1 MNQIH
6 RFVGK
11 GYDVYCFSGMRL
23 GFIRPN
29 QGNEGGISMNR
40 KILAASLAVL
50 SLSGGAF
57 CVEAADMPVYTLDGI
72 VVTASRVPEK
82 KIDSNADVSVVTAK
96 EIEEKHYDDVSEAV
110 RHVPGVNI
118 SNYGGSSQ
126 NYSTNGIY
134 INGSPNVVVMVDGVR
149 KNINGITGN
158 VANLGDLV
166 NMDSIDHIEVL
177 KGSASTLYGS
187 DAQGGVINIIT
198 RQPKD
203 NEVKTAVRM
212 SFGNEDKE
220 KYTLYNEGR
229 EGNLFWT
236 VEAGKE
242 LMGDFKDGWGR
253 RVINHL
259 NANHYNA
266 KIGYDLGN
274 DSSIVFN
281 YSKYKS
287 DYTRPDSGSNDKA
300 ADKGKKDNDSISLQY
315 KAKINDRLSSQF
327 SVYRNRTTFKDNYN
341 NLAGPWHTLWDM
353 GMKTTGISDQ
363 LTYKL
368 ENQTIIGGFDWYKDE
383 ITHYHNIR
391 LDGSTERAVPDGT
404 HVSNTAFYLQDKI
417 DITKQWNVT
426 PGIRVDHHSQFGNR
440 TSPSLSIGY
449 MPSDKTNYYFNYKT
463 FFVAPNLY
471 QMYVW
476 NSDAHGNRDLK
487 PETGYTLE
495 FGVNHKFDDTLSG
508 TLNIFHT
515 YAHNMIKYYNLYP
528 DPGIYKNADRANING
543 FNLNLNKEF
552 SRHWSTYVG
561 YTYMHMNAQKGEN
574 INNDGAIPEST
585 LNVGVNYK
593 ADKFNASLDGRGVM
607 NRYGKKAHPEMRD
620 YANYW
625 VWDVAANYQFAKG
638 ANLFARVNNI
648 FDQFYTDVG
657 SSYDPYGTW
666 YSAPGRNFEIGMQ
679 FTF

>member
-96 EIEEKHYDDVSEAV
+96 EIEEKHYDDVSEAI
-110 RHVPGVNI
+110 RHVPGVMI
-118 SNYGGSSQ
+118 ASHGISSQ
-126 NYSTNGIY
+126 TTNSDQVY
-134 INGSPNVVVMVDGVR
+134 INGSPNVVVLVDGMR
-149 KNINGITGN
+149 RNTNGN
-158 VANLGDLV
+158 DLMNASIGELT
-166 NMDSIDHIEVL
+166 NMASVDHIEVL
-177 KGSASTLYGS
+177 KGAASTLYGS

-198 RQPKD
+198 KAPKE
-203 NEVKTAVRM
+203 NGVHTTLRASVGN
-212 SFGNEDKE
+212 FGKE
-220 KYTLYNEGR
+220 NYNFYNEGR

-242 LMGDFKDGWGR
+242 LLHQYKDGWGR
-253 RVINHL
+253 KIVNHL
-259 NANHYNA
+259 NADHYNV
-266 KIGYDLGN
+266 KLGYDLGN
-274 DSSIVFN
+274 DSDLVFH
-281 YSKYKS
+281 YEKYTS
-287 DYTRPDSGSNDKA
+287 DYTMPNRGTNDPTPSA
-300 ADKGKKDNDSISLQY
+300 GTKDNDSTSLQY
-315 KAKINDRLSSQF
+315 KAKINDRLTNLF
-327 SVYRNRTTFKDNYN
+327 SIYRNNTSFNVPMQFWKMDMRTS
-341 NLAGPWHTLWDM
+341 
-353 GMKTTGISDQ
+353 GISDQ
-363 LTYKL
+363 LIYDL
-368 ENQTIIGGFDWYKDE
+368 DNQTITGGFDWYEDE
-383 ITHYHNIR
+383 IRKYPQEQELAGKKVHT
-391 LDGSTERAVPDGT
+391 A
-404 HVSNTAFYLQDKI
+404 AFYLQDKI
-417 DITKQWNVT
+417 NITKQWNVT

-449 MPSDKTNYYFNYKT
+449 MPNDKTNYYFNYKT

-471 QMYVW
+471 RMYVW
-476 NSDAHGNRDLK
+476 NSYTHGNRDLK

-495 FGVNHKFDDTLSG
+495 FGINHKFDDTLSG

-515 YAHNMIKYYNLYP
+515 YAHNMIKY
-528 DPGIYKNADRANING
+528 DSTVFPGTYENMKRANING

-561 YTYMHMNAQKGEN
+561 YTYMHMNAQKDEN
-574 INNDGAIPEST
+574 INNDGSIPEST
-585 LNVGVNYK
+585 LNVGVTYK
-593 ADKFNASLDGRGVM
+593 ADKFNASLDGRGIM
-607 NRYGKKAHPEMRD
+607 NRYGNKQHPEMRD

-638 ANLFARVNNI
+638 ATLFARVNNI

-657 SSYDPYGTW
+657 SSYGPDTQHW

>member
-96 EIEEKHYDDVSEAV
+96 EIEEKHYDDVSEAI
-110 RHVPGVNI
+110 RHVPGVMI
-118 SNYGGSSQ
+118 ASHGISSQ
-126 NYSTNGIY
+126 TTNSDQVY
-134 INGSPNVVVMVDGVR
+134 INGSPNVVVLVDGMR
-149 KNINGITGN
+149 RNTNGN
-158 VANLGDLV
+158 DLMNASIGELT
-166 NMDSIDHIEVL
+166 NMASVDHIEVL
-177 KGSASTLYGS
+177 KGAASTLYGS

-198 RQPKD
+198 KAPKE
-203 NEVKTAVRM
+203 NGVHTTLRASVGN
-212 SFGNEDKE
+212 FGKE
-220 KYTLYNEGR
+220 NYNFYNEGR

-242 LMGDFKDGWGR
+242 LLHRYKDGWGR
-253 RVINHL
+253 RAVNHL
-259 NANHYNA
+259 NADHYNV
-266 KIGYDLGN
+266 KLGYDLGN
-274 DSSIVFN
+274 DSDLVFH
-281 YSKYKS
+281 YEKYTS
-287 DYTRPDSGSNDKA
+287 DYTMPNRGTNDPTPSA
-300 ADKGKKDNDSISLQY
+300 GTKDNDSTSLQY
-315 KAKINDRLSSQF
+315 KAKINDRLTNLF
-327 SVYRNRTTFKDNYN
+327 SIYRNNTSFNVPMQFWKMDMRTS
-341 NLAGPWHTLWDM
+341 
-353 GMKTTGISDQ
+353 GISDQ
-363 LTYKL
+363 LIYDL
-368 ENQTIIGGFDWYKDE
+368 DNQTITGGFDWYEDE
-383 ITHYHNIR
+383 IRKYPQEQELAGKKVHT
-391 LDGSTERAVPDGT
+391 A
-404 HVSNTAFYLQDKI
+404 AFYLQDKI
-417 DITKQWNVT
+417 NITKQWNVT

-449 MPSDKTNYYFNYKT
+449 MPNDKTNYYFNYKT

-471 QMYVW
+471 RMYVW
-476 NSDAHGNRDLK
+476 NSYTHGNRDLK

-495 FGVNHKFDDTLSG
+495 FGINHKFDDTLSG

-515 YAHNMIKYYNLYP
+515 YAHNMIKY
-528 DPGIYKNADRANING
+528 DSTVFPGTYENMKRANING

-561 YTYMHMNAQKGEN
+561 YTYMHMNAQKDEN
-574 INNDGAIPEST
+574 INNDGSIPEST
-585 LNVGVNYK
+585 LNVGVTYK
-593 ADKFNASLDGRGVM
+593 ADKFNASLDGRGIM
-607 NRYGKKAHPEMRD
+607 NRYGNKQHPEMRD

-625 VWDVAANYQFAKG
+625 VWDVAANYQFTKG
-638 ANLFARVNNI
+638 ATLFARVNNI

-657 SSYDPYGTW
+657 SSYGPDTQHW

>member
-1 MNQIH
+1 MNQVH

-96 EIEEKHYDDVSEAV
+96 EIEEKHYDDVSEAI
-110 RHVPGVNI
+110 RHVPGVMI
-118 SNYGGSSQ
+118 ASRGISSQ
-126 NYSTNGIY
+126 TTNSDQVY
-134 INGSPNVVVMVDGVR
+134 INGSPNVVVLVDGMR
-149 KNINGITGN
+149 RNTNGN
-158 VANLGDLV
+158 VLMNASIGELT
-166 NMDSIDHIEVL
+166 NMASVDHIEVL
-177 KGSASTLYGS
+177 KGAASTLYGS

-198 RQPKD
+198 KAPKE
-203 NEVKTAVRM
+203 NGVHTTLRASVGN
-212 SFGNEDKE
+212 FGREN
-220 KYTLYNEGR
+220 YNFYNEGR

-242 LMGDFKDGWGR
+242 LLHQYKDGWGR
-253 RVINHL
+253 RVVNHL
-259 NANHYNA
+259 NADHYNV
-266 KIGYDLGN
+266 KMGYDLGN
-274 DSSIVFN
+274 DSDLVLHYEK
-281 YSKYKS
+281 YSS
-287 DYTRPDSGSNDKA
+287 DYTMPKSGTNDRIPSA
-300 ADKGKKDNDSISLQY
+300 GTKDNDSTSLQY
-315 KAKINDRLSSQF
+315 KAKINDRLTNLF
-327 SVYRNRTTFKDNYN
+327 SIYRNNTSFNVPMQSWKMDMRTS
-341 NLAGPWHTLWDM
+341 
-353 GMKTTGISDQ
+353 GISDQ
-363 LTYKL
+363 LVY
-368 ENQTIIGGFDWYKDE
+368 EMDNQTITGGFDWYEDE
-383 ITHYHNIR
+383 IRKYPQEQELAGKKVHT
-391 LDGSTERAVPDGT
+391 A
-404 HVSNTAFYLQDKI
+404 AFYLQDKI

-449 MPSDKTNYYFNYKT
+449 MPNDKTNYYFNYKT

-476 NSDAHGNRDLK
+476 NPAWGTYGNRNLK

-495 FGVNHKFDDTLSG
+495 FGVNHKFNDTLSG
-508 TLNIFHT
+508 TFNVFHT
-515 YAHNMIKYYNLYP
+515 YAHNMINYDY
-528 DPGIYKNADRANING
+528 DMETSVGTYKNMDRANING

-561 YTYMHMNAQKGEN
+561 YTYMHMNAQKDEN
-574 INNDGAIPEST
+574 INNDGSIPEST
-585 LNVGVNYK
+585 LNVGVTYK

-638 ANLFARVNNI
+638 ATLFARVNNI

-657 SSYDPYGTW
+657 SSYGPDTQHW

>member
-96 EIEEKHYDDVSEAV
+96 EIEEKHYDDVSEAI
-110 RHVPGVNI
+110 RHVPGVMI
-118 SNYGGSSQ
+118 ASHGISSQ
-126 NYSTNGIY
+126 TTNSDQVY
-134 INGSPNVVVMVDGVR
+134 INGSPNVVVLVDGMR
-149 KNINGITGN
+149 RNTNGNSLMNASIGELT
-158 VANLGDLV
+158 
-166 NMDSIDHIEVL
+166 NMVSVDHIEVL
-177 KGSASTLYGS
+177 KGAASTLYGS

-198 RQPKD
+198 KAPKE
-203 NEVKTAVRM
+203 NGVHTTLRASVGN
-212 SFGNEDKE
+212 FGREN
-220 KYTLYNEGR
+220 YNFYNEGR

-242 LMGDFKDGWGR
+242 LLHQYKDGWGR
-253 RVINHL
+253 RVVNHL
-259 NANHYNA
+259 NADHYNL
-266 KIGYDLGN
+266 KLGYDLGN
-274 DSSIVFN
+274 DSDLVFHYEK
-281 YSKYKS
+281 YSS
-287 DYTRPDSGSNDKA
+287 DYTMPYSGTNDRTPSA
-300 ADKGKKDNDSISLQY
+300 GTKDNDSTSLQY
-315 KAKINDRLSSQF
+315 KAKINDRLTNQLY
-327 SVYRNRTTFKDNYN
+327 VYRNNTSFDIPKSDWEMNMRTS
-341 NLAGPWHTLWDM
+341 
-353 GMKTTGISDQ
+353 GISDQ
-363 LTYKL
+363 LVY
-368 ENQTIIGGFDWYKDE
+368 EMDNQTITGGFDWYEDE
-383 ITHYHNIR
+383 IRKYPQEQELAGKKVHT
-391 LDGSTERAVPDGT
+391 A
-404 HVSNTAFYLQDKI
+404 AFYLQDKI
-417 DITKQWNVT
+417 NITKQWNVT

-449 MPSDKTNYYFNYKT
+449 MPNDKTNYYFNYKT

-476 NSDAHGNRDLK
+476 NPNPIWGTYGNKNLK

-495 FGVNHKFDDTLSG
+495 FGVNHQFDDTLSG

-515 YAHNMIKYYNLYP
+515 YAHNIIQPERIGNTYNYT
-528 DPGIYKNADRANING
+528 YENMDRANING

-552 SRHWSTYVG
+552 SSHWSTYVG
-561 YTYMHMNAQKGEN
+561 YTYMHINAQKGKN
-574 INNDGAIPEST
+574 INNDGFIPEST
-585 LNVGVNYK
+585 LNVGINYK

-607 NRYGKKAHPEMRD
+607 NRYGNKACPEMRN

-638 ANLFARVNNI
+638 ATLFARVNNI

-657 SSYDPYGTW
+657 SSNGPDDMYW

>member
-1 MNQIH
+1 
-6 RFVGK
+6 
-11 GYDVYCFSGMRL
+11 
-23 GFIRPN
+23 
-29 QGNEGGISMNR
+29 MNR

-72 VVTASRVPEK
+72 VVTASRVQEK

-96 EIEEKHYDDVSEAV
+96 EIEEKHYDDVSEAI
-110 RHVPGVNI
+110 RHVPGVMI
-118 SNYGGSSQ
+118 ASHGISSQ
-126 NYSTNGIY
+126 TTNSDQVY
-134 INGSPNVVVMVDGVR
+134 INGSPNVVVLVDGMR
-149 KNINGITGN
+149 RNTNGN
-158 VANLGDLV
+158 VLMNASIGELT
-166 NMDSIDHIEVL
+166 NMASVDHIEVL
-177 KGSASTLYGS
+177 KGAASTLYGS

-198 RQPKD
+198 KAPKE
-203 NEVKTAVRM
+203 NGVHTTLRASVGN
-212 SFGNEDKE
+212 FGREN
-220 KYTLYNEGR
+220 YNFYNEGR

-242 LMGDFKDGWGR
+242 LLHQYKDGWGR
-253 RVINHL
+253 RVVNHL
-259 NANHYNA
+259 NADHYNV
-266 KIGYDLGN
+266 KMGYDLGN
-274 DSSIVFN
+274 DSDLVFHYEK
-281 YSKYKS
+281 YSS
-287 DYTRPDSGSNDKA
+287 DYTMPKSGTNDRIPSA
-300 ADKGKKDNDSISLQY
+300 GTKDNDSTSLQY
-315 KAKINDRLSSQF
+315 KAKINDRLTNLF
-327 SVYRNRTTFKDNYN
+327 SIYRNNTSFNVPMQSWKMDMRTS
-341 NLAGPWHTLWDM
+341 
-353 GMKTTGISDQ
+353 GISDQ
-363 LTYKL
+363 LVY
-368 ENQTIIGGFDWYKDE
+368 EMDNQTITGGFDWYEDE
-383 ITHYHNIR
+383 IRKYPQEQELAGKKVHT
-391 LDGSTERAVPDGT
+391 A
-404 HVSNTAFYLQDKI
+404 AFYLQDKI
-417 DITKQWNVT
+417 NITKQWNVT

-449 MPSDKTNYYFNYKT
+449 MPNDKTNYYFNYKT

-476 NSDAHGNRDLK
+476 NPAWGTYGNRNLK

-495 FGVNHKFDDTLSG
+495 FGVNHKFNDTLSG
-508 TLNIFHT
+508 TFNVFHT
-515 YAHNMIKYYNLYP
+515 YAHNMINYDY
-528 DPGIYKNADRANING
+528 DMETSVGAYKNMDRANING

-561 YTYMHMNAQKGEN
+561 YTYMHMNAQKDEN
-574 INNDGAIPEST
+574 INNDGSIPEST
-585 LNVGVNYK
+585 LNVGVTYK

-638 ANLFARVNNI
+638 ATLFARVNNI

-657 SSYDPYGTW
+657 SSYGPDTQHW

>member
-96 EIEEKHYDDVSEAV
+96 EIEEKHYDDVSEAI
-110 RHVPGVNI
+110 RHVPGVMI
-118 SNYGGSSQ
+118 ASRGISSQ
-126 NYSTNGIY
+126 TTNSDQVY
-134 INGSPNVVVMVDGVR
+134 INGSPNVVVLVDGMR
-149 KNINGITGN
+149 RNTNGN
-158 VANLGDLV
+158 VLMNASIGELT
-166 NMDSIDHIEVL
+166 NMASVDHIEVL
-177 KGSASTLYGS
+177 KGAASTLYGS

-198 RQPKD
+198 KAPKE
-203 NEVKTAVRM
+203 NGVHTTLRASVGN
-212 SFGNEDKE
+212 FGREN
-220 KYTLYNEGR
+220 YNFYNEGR

-242 LMGDFKDGWGR
+242 LLHQYKDGWGR
-253 RVINHL
+253 RVVNHL
-259 NANHYNA
+259 NADHYNV
-266 KIGYDLGN
+266 KMGYDLGN
-274 DSSIVFN
+274 DSDLVLHYEK
-281 YSKYKS
+281 YSS
-287 DYTRPDSGSNDKA
+287 DYTMPKSGTNDRIPSA
-300 ADKGKKDNDSISLQY
+300 GTKDNDSTSLQY
-315 KAKINDRLSSQF
+315 KAKINDRLTNLF
-327 SVYRNRTTFKDNYN
+327 SIYRNNTSFNVPMQSWKMDMRTS
-341 NLAGPWHTLWDM
+341 
-353 GMKTTGISDQ
+353 GISDQ
-363 LTYKL
+363 LVY
-368 ENQTIIGGFDWYKDE
+368 EMDNQTITGGFDWYEDE
-383 ITHYHNIR
+383 IRKYPQEQELAGKKVHT
-391 LDGSTERAVPDGT
+391 A
-404 HVSNTAFYLQDKI
+404 AFYLQDKI

-449 MPSDKTNYYFNYKT
+449 MPNDKTNYYFNYKT

-476 NSDAHGNRDLK
+476 NPAWGTYGNRNLK

-495 FGVNHKFDDTLSG
+495 FGVNHKFNDTLSG
-508 TLNIFHT
+508 TFNVFHT
-515 YAHNMIKYYNLYP
+515 YAHNMINYDY
-528 DPGIYKNADRANING
+528 DMETSVGTYKNMDRANING

-561 YTYMHMNAQKGEN
+561 YTYMHMNAQKDEN
-574 INNDGAIPEST
+574 INNDGSIPEST
-585 LNVGVNYK
+585 LNVGVTYK

-638 ANLFARVNNI
+638 ATLFARVNNI

-657 SSYDPYGTW
+657 SSYGPDTQHW

>member
-96 EIEEKHYDDVSEAV
+96 EIEEKHYDDVSEAI
-110 RHVPGVNI
+110 RHVPGVMI
-118 SNYGGSSQ
+118 ASHGISSQ
-126 NYSTNGIY
+126 TTNSDQVY
-134 INGSPNVVVMVDGVR
+134 INGSPNVVVLVDGMR
-149 KNINGITGN
+149 RNTNGNSLMNASIGELT
-158 VANLGDLV
+158 
-166 NMDSIDHIEVL
+166 NMASVDHIEVL
-177 KGSASTLYGS
+177 KGAASTLYGS

-198 RQPKD
+198 KASKENGVHTTLRASVG
-203 NEVKTAVRM
+203 N
-212 SFGNEDKE
+212 FGREN
-220 KYTLYNEGR
+220 YNFYNEGR

-242 LMGDFKDGWGR
+242 LLHQYKDGWGR
-253 RVINHL
+253 RVVNHL
-259 NANHYNA
+259 NADHYNV
-266 KIGYDLGN
+266 KMGYDLGN
-274 DSSIVFN
+274 DSDLVFHYEK
-281 YSKYKS
+281 YSS
-287 DYTRPDSGSNDKA
+287 DYTMPKSGTNDRIPSA
-300 ADKGKKDNDSISLQY
+300 GTKDNDSTSLQY
-315 KAKINDRLSSQF
+315 KAKINDRLTNLF
-327 SVYRNRTTFKDNYN
+327 SIYRNNTSFNVPMQSWKMDMRTS
-341 NLAGPWHTLWDM
+341 
-353 GMKTTGISDQ
+353 GISDQ
-363 LTYKL
+363 LVY
-368 ENQTIIGGFDWYKDE
+368 EMDNQTITGGFDWYEDE
-383 ITHYHNIR
+383 IRKYPQEQELAGKKVHT
-391 LDGSTERAVPDGT
+391 A
-404 HVSNTAFYLQDKI
+404 AFYLQDKI
-417 DITKQWNVT
+417 NITKQWNVT

-449 MPSDKTNYYFNYKT
+449 MPNDKTNYYFNYKT

-476 NSDAHGNRDLK
+476 NPAWGTYGNRNLK
-487 PETGYTLE
+487 PETGYTFE
-495 FGVNHKFDDTLSG
+495 FGVNHQFNDTLSG
-508 TLNIFHT
+508 TFNVFHT
-515 YAHNMIKYYNLYP
+515 YAHNIIQSERIGKTDNYNY
-528 DPGIYKNADRANING
+528 IFENMDRANING

-561 YTYMHMNAQKGEN
+561 YTYMHMNAQKDEN
-574 INNDGAIPEST
+574 INNDGSIPEST
-585 LNVGVNYK
+585 LNVGVTYK
-593 ADKFNASLDGRGVM
+593 ADKFNASLDGRGIM
-607 NRYGKKAHPEMRD
+607 NRYGNKQHPEMRD

-638 ANLFARVNNI
+638 ATLFARVNNI

-657 SSYDPYGTW
+657 SSYGPDTQHW

>member
-1 MNQIH
+1 
-6 RFVGK
+6 
-11 GYDVYCFSGMRL
+11 
-23 GFIRPN
+23 
-29 QGNEGGISMNR
+29 MNR
-40 KILAASLAVL
+40 KIMAASLAVL

-57 CVEAADMPVYTLDGI
+57 CVEAADMPVYTLEGV

-96 EIEEKHYDDVSEAV
+96 EIEEKHYDDVSEAI

-118 SNYGGSSQ
+118 ANYSGSGQ
-126 NYSTNGIY
+126 NYSTNQIY
-134 INGSPNVVVMVDGVR
+134 INGSSNVVVLVDGIR
-149 KNINGITGN
+149 RNINGIVGN
-158 VANLGDLV
+158 TANLGSLV
-166 NMDSIDHIEVL
+166 NMDTIDRIEVL

-198 RQPKD
+198 HRPGE
-203 NEVKTAVRM
+203 NGVKTTLRT

-236 VEAGKE
+236 LEAGKE

-259 NANHYNA
+259 NAEHYDT

-274 DSSIVFN
+274 DSSVIFN
-281 YSKYKS
+281 YQKYKS
-287 DYTRPDSGSNDKA
+287 DYTRPDTGSNDKA
-300 ADKGKKDNDSISLQY
+300 ADKGKKNDDSLSIQY
-315 KAKINDRLSSQF
+315 KAQINERLSNQF
-327 SVYRNRTTFKDNYN
+327 SLYRNRTTFKDNYTFS
-341 NLAGPWHTLWDM
+341 GSGSYRTFWDM
-353 GMKTTGISDQ
+353 GMKTTGVSDQ
-363 LTYKL
+363 LTWKL
-368 ENQTIIGGFDWYKDE
+368 ANQTVIGGFDWYKDE
-383 ITHYHNIR
+383 ITHYHNIYPSS
-391 LDGSTERAVPDGT
+391 DIYPSGATVKEVPDGT
-404 HVSNTAFYLQDKI
+404 HISNTAFYVQDKI
-417 DITKQWNVT
+417 DITGQWNVT

-440 TSPSLSIGY
+440 TSPSLSVGY
-449 MPSDKTNYYFNYKT
+449 MPNDKTNYYFNYKT
-463 FFVAPNLY
+463 FFVAPDMY

-476 NSDAHGNRDLK
+476 NSLAHGNRDLK
-487 PETGYTLE
+487 PETGYTFE

-561 YTYMHMNAQKGEN
+561 YTYMHMNAQEGEN

-593 ADKFNASLDGRGVM
+593 ADKFSASLDGRGVM
-607 NRYGKKAHPEMRD
+607 NRYGKKTHPEMRN

-625 VWDVAANYQFAKG
+625 VWDMAANYHFTKG
-638 ANLFARVNNI
+638 AVLFARLNNI
-648 FDQFYTDVG
+648 FDQFYTDIGTSSDPYG
-657 SSYDPYGTW
+657 SDPYGTW
-666 YSAPGRNFEIGMQ
+666 YSAPGRNFEVGLQ

>member
-96 EIEEKHYDDVSEAV
+96 EIEEKHYDDVSEAI
-110 RHVPGVNI
+110 RHVPGVMI
-118 SNYGGSSQ
+118 ASHGISSQ
-126 NYSTNGIY
+126 TTNSDQVY
-134 INGSPNVVVMVDGVR
+134 INGSPNVVVLVDGMR
-149 KNINGITGN
+149 RNTNGN
-158 VANLGDLV
+158 DLMNASIGELT
-166 NMDSIDHIEVL
+166 NMASVDHIEVL
-177 KGSASTLYGS
+177 KGAASTLYGS

-198 RQPKD
+198 KAAKENGVHTTLRASVG
-203 NEVKTAVRM
+203 N
-212 SFGNEDKE
+212 FGKE
-220 KYTLYNEGR
+220 NYNFYNEGR

-242 LMGDFKDGWGR
+242 LLHQYKDGWGR
-253 RVINHL
+253 KIVNHL
-259 NANHYNA
+259 NAGHYNV
-266 KIGYDLGN
+266 KLGYDLGN
-274 DSSIVFN
+274 DSDLVFH
-281 YSKYKS
+281 YEKYTS
-287 DYTRPDSGSNDKA
+287 DYTMPNRGTNDPTPSA
-300 ADKGKKDNDSISLQY
+300 GTKDNDSTSLQY
-315 KAKINDRLSSQF
+315 KAKINDRLTNLF
-327 SVYRNRTTFKDNYN
+327 SIYRNNTSFNVPMQFWKMDMRTS
-341 NLAGPWHTLWDM
+341 
-353 GMKTTGISDQ
+353 GISDQ
-363 LTYKL
+363 LIYDL
-368 ENQTIIGGFDWYKDE
+368 DNQTITGGFDWYEDE
-383 ITHYHNIR
+383 IRKYPQEQELAGKKVHT
-391 LDGSTERAVPDGT
+391 A
-404 HVSNTAFYLQDKI
+404 AFYLQDKI
-417 DITKQWNVT
+417 NITKQWNVT

-449 MPSDKTNYYFNYKT
+449 MPNDKTNYYFNYKT

-471 QMYVW
+471 RMYVW
-476 NSDAHGNRDLK
+476 NSYTHGNRDLK

-515 YAHNMIKYYNLYP
+515 YAHNMIKY
-528 DPGIYKNADRANING
+528 DSTVFPGTYENMKRANING

-561 YTYMHMNAQKGEN
+561 YTYMHMNAQKDEN
-574 INNDGAIPEST
+574 INNDGSIPEST
-585 LNVGVNYK
+585 LNVGVTYK
-593 ADKFNASLDGRGVM
+593 ADKFNASLDGRGIM
-607 NRYGKKAHPEMRD
+607 NRYGNKQHPEMRD

-638 ANLFARVNNI
+638 ATLFARVNNI

-657 SSYDPYGTW
+657 SSYGPDTQHW

>member
-96 EIEEKHYDDVSEAV
+96 EIEEKHYDDVSEAI
-110 RHVPGVNI
+110 RHVPGVMI
-118 SNYGGSSQ
+118 ASHGISSQ
-126 NYSTNGIY
+126 TTNSDQVY
-134 INGSPNVVVMVDGVR
+134 INGSPNVVVLVDGMR
-149 KNINGITGN
+149 RNTNGNSLMNASIGELT
-158 VANLGDLV
+158 
-166 NMDSIDHIEVL
+166 NMASVDHIEVL
-177 KGSASTLYGS
+177 KGAASTLYGS

-198 RQPKD
+198 KAPKE
-203 NEVKTAVRM
+203 NGVHTTLRASVGN
-212 SFGNEDKE
+212 FGREN
-220 KYTLYNEGR
+220 YNFYNEGR

-242 LMGDFKDGWGR
+242 LLHQYKDGWGR
-253 RVINHL
+253 RVVNHL
-259 NANHYNA
+259 NADHYNV
-266 KIGYDLGN
+266 KMGYDLGN
-274 DSSIVFN
+274 DSDLVFHYEK
-281 YSKYKS
+281 YSS
-287 DYTRPDSGSNDKA
+287 DYTMPKSGTKDRIPSA
-300 ADKGKKDNDSISLQY
+300 GTKDNDSTSLQY
-315 KAKINDRLSSQF
+315 KAKINDRLTNLF
-327 SVYRNRTTFKDNYN
+327 SIYRNNTSFNVPMQSWKMDMRTS
-341 NLAGPWHTLWDM
+341 
-353 GMKTTGISDQ
+353 GISDQ
-363 LTYKL
+363 LIYDL
-368 ENQTIIGGFDWYKDE
+368 DNQTITGGFDWYEDE
-383 ITHYHNIR
+383 IRKYPQEQELAGKKVHT
-391 LDGSTERAVPDGT
+391 A
-404 HVSNTAFYLQDKI
+404 AFYLQDKI
-417 DITKQWNVT
+417 NITKQWNVT

-449 MPSDKTNYYFNYKT
+449 MPNDKTNYYFNYKT

-476 NSDAHGNRDLK
+476 NPNPIWGTYGNKNLK

-495 FGVNHKFDDTLSG
+495 FGVNHQFDDTLSG

-515 YAHNMIKYYNLYP
+515 YAHNIIQPERIGNTYNYT
-528 DPGIYKNADRANING
+528 YENMDRANING

-561 YTYMHMNAQKGEN
+561 YTYMHINAQKGKN
-574 INNDGAIPEST
+574 INNDGFIPEST
-585 LNVGVNYK
+585 LNVGINYK

-607 NRYGKKAHPEMRD
+607 NRYGNKACPEMRN

-638 ANLFARVNNI
+638 ATLFARVNNI

-657 SSYDPYGTW
+657 SSSGPDKMYW

>member
-96 EIEEKHYDDVSEAV
+96 EIEEKHYDDVSEAI
-110 RHVPGVNI
+110 RHVPGVMI
-118 SNYGGSSQ
+118 ASHGISSQ
-126 NYSTNGIY
+126 TTNSDQVY
-134 INGSPNVVVMVDGVR
+134 INGSPNVVVLVDGMR
-149 KNINGITGN
+149 RNTNGNSLMNASIGELT
-158 VANLGDLV
+158 
-166 NMDSIDHIEVL
+166 NMASVDHIEVL
-177 KGSASTLYGS
+177 KGAASTLYGS

-198 RQPKD
+198 KAPKE
-203 NEVKTAVRM
+203 NGVHTTLRASVGN
-212 SFGNEDKE
+212 FGREN
-220 KYTLYNEGR
+220 YNFYNEGR

-242 LMGDFKDGWGR
+242 LLHQYKDGWGR
-253 RVINHL
+253 RVVNHL
-259 NANHYNA
+259 NADHYNV
-266 KIGYDLGN
+266 KMGYDLGN
-274 DSSIVFN
+274 DSDLVFHYEK
-281 YSKYKS
+281 YSS
-287 DYTRPDSGSNDKA
+287 DYTMPKSGTNDRIPSA
-300 ADKGKKDNDSISLQY
+300 GTKDNDSTSLQY
-315 KAKINDRLSSQF
+315 KAKINDRLTNLF
-327 SVYRNRTTFKDNYN
+327 SIYRNNTSFNVPMQSWKMDMRTS
-341 NLAGPWHTLWDM
+341 
-353 GMKTTGISDQ
+353 GISDQ
-363 LTYKL
+363 LVY
-368 ENQTIIGGFDWYKDE
+368 EMDNQTITGGFDWYEDE
-383 ITHYHNIR
+383 IRKYPQEQELAGKKVHT
-391 LDGSTERAVPDGT
+391 A
-404 HVSNTAFYLQDKI
+404 AFYLQDKI
-417 DITKQWNVT
+417 NITKQWNVT

-449 MPSDKTNYYFNYKT
+449 MPNDKTNYYFNYKT

-476 NSDAHGNRDLK
+476 NPAWGTYGNRNLK

-495 FGVNHKFDDTLSG
+495 FGVSHKFNDTLSG
-508 TLNIFHT
+508 TFNVFHT
-515 YAHNMIKYYNLYP
+515 YAHNMINYDY
-528 DPGIYKNADRANING
+528 DMETSVGAYKNMDRANING

-561 YTYMHMNAQKGEN
+561 YTYMHMNAQKDEN
-574 INNDGAIPEST
+574 INNDGSIPEST
-585 LNVGVNYK
+585 LNVGVTYK

-638 ANLFARVNNI
+638 ATLFARVNNI

-657 SSYDPYGTW
+657 SSYGPDTQHW

>member
-96 EIEEKHYDDVSEAV
+96 EIEEKHYDDVSEAI
-110 RHVPGVNI
+110 RHVPGVMI
-118 SNYGGSSQ
+118 ASHGISSQ
-126 NYSTNGIY
+126 TTNSDKVY
-134 INGSPNVVVMVDGVR
+134 INGSPNVVVLVDGMR
-149 KNINGITGN
+149 RNTNGNSLMNASIGELT
-158 VANLGDLV
+158 
-166 NMDSIDHIEVL
+166 NMASVDHIEVL
-177 KGSASTLYGS
+177 KGAASTLYGS

-198 RQPKD
+198 KAPKE
-203 NEVKTAVRM
+203 NGIHTTLRASVGN
-212 SFGNEDKE
+212 FGKE
-220 KYTLYNEGR
+220 NYNLYNEGR

-242 LMGDFKDGWGR
+242 LLHQYKDGWGR
-253 RVINHL
+253 KIVNHL
-259 NANHYNA
+259 NADHYNV
-266 KIGYDLGN
+266 KLGYDLGN
-274 DSSIVFN
+274 DSDLVFH
-281 YSKYKS
+281 YEKYTS
-287 DYTRPDSGSNDKA
+287 DYTMPYSGTNDRTPSA
-300 ADKGKKDNDSISLQY
+300 GTKDNDSTSLQY
-315 KAKINDRLSSQF
+315 KAKINDRLTNLF
-327 SVYRNRTTFKDNYN
+327 SIYRNNTSFDMPKSDWEMNMRTS
-341 NLAGPWHTLWDM
+341 
-353 GMKTTGISDQ
+353 GISDQ
-363 LTYKL
+363 LVY
-368 ENQTIIGGFDWYKDE
+368 EMDNQTITGGFDWYEDE
-383 ITHYHNIR
+383 IRKYPQEQELAGKKVHT
-391 LDGSTERAVPDGT
+391 A
-404 HVSNTAFYLQDKI
+404 AFYLQDKI

-449 MPSDKTNYYFNYKT
+449 MPNDKTNYYFNYKT

-476 NSDAHGNRDLK
+476 NPIWGTYGNKNLK

-495 FGVNHKFDDTLSG
+495 FGVNHQFDDTLSG

-515 YAHNMIKYYNLYP
+515 YAHNIIQFEQIGNTYNY
-528 DPGIYKNADRANING
+528 IYENMDRANING

-552 SRHWSTYVG
+552 SSHWSTYVG
-561 YTYMHMNAQKGEN
+561 YTYMHINAQKGKN
-574 INNDGAIPEST
+574 INNDGFIPEST
-585 LNVGVNYK
+585 LNVGINYK

-607 NRYGKKAHPEMRD
+607 NRYGKKAYPEMRN

-638 ANLFARVNNI
+638 ATLFARVNNI

-657 SSYDPYGTW
+657 SSYGSNADPTKYQDW

>member
-57 CVEAADMPVYTLDGI
+57 SVEAADMPVYTLDGI

-82 KIDSNADVSVVTAK
+82 KIDSNADVSVMTAK
-96 EIEEKHYDDVSEAV
+96 EIEEKHYDDVSEAI
-110 RHVPGVNI
+110 RHVPGVMI
-118 SNYGGSSQ
+118 ASHGISSQ
-126 NYSTNGIY
+126 TTNSDQVY
-134 INGSPNVVVMVDGVR
+134 INGSPNVVVLVDGMR
-149 KNINGITGN
+149 RNTNGNSLMNASIGELT
-158 VANLGDLV
+158 
-166 NMDSIDHIEVL
+166 NMASVDHIEVL
-177 KGSASTLYGS
+177 KGAASTLYGS

-198 RQPKD
+198 KAPKE
-203 NEVKTAVRM
+203 NGVHTTLRASVGN
-212 SFGNEDKE
+212 FGREN
-220 KYTLYNEGR
+220 YNFYNEGR

-242 LMGDFKDGWGR
+242 LLHQYKDGWGR
-253 RVINHL
+253 RVVNHL
-259 NANHYNA
+259 NADHYNV
-266 KIGYDLGN
+266 KMGYDLGN
-274 DSSIVFN
+274 DSDLVFHYEK
-281 YSKYKS
+281 YSS
-287 DYTRPDSGSNDKA
+287 DYTMPYSGTNDRTPSA
-300 ADKGKKDNDSISLQY
+300 GTKDNDSTSLQY
-315 KAKINDRLSSQF
+315 KAKINDRLTNQLY
-327 SVYRNRTTFKDNYN
+327 VYRNNTSFDIPKSDWEMNMRTS
-341 NLAGPWHTLWDM
+341 
-353 GMKTTGISDQ
+353 GISDQ
-363 LTYKL
+363 LVY
-368 ENQTIIGGFDWYKDE
+368 EMDNQTLTGGFDWYEDE
-383 ITHYHNIR
+383 IRKYPQEQELAGKKVHT
-391 LDGSTERAVPDGT
+391 A
-404 HVSNTAFYLQDKI
+404 AFYLQDKI

-449 MPSDKTNYYFNYKT
+449 MPNDKTNYYFNYKT

-476 NSDAHGNRDLK
+476 NPDWRTYGNKNLK
-487 PETGYTLE
+487 PETGYTFE
-495 FGVNHKFDDTLSG
+495 FGVNHQFNDTLSG

-515 YAHNMIKYYNLYP
+515 YAHNIIQPERIGNTYNYT
-528 DPGIYKNADRANING
+528 YENMDRANING

-552 SRHWSTYVG
+552 SSHWSTYVG

-574 INNDGAIPEST
+574 INNDGFIPEST
-585 LNVGVNYK
+585 LNVGINYK

-607 NRYGKKAHPEMRD
+607 NRYGNKACPEMRD

-638 ANLFARVNNI
+638 ATLFARVNNI

-657 SSYDPYGTW
+657 SSYGPDNMYW
-666 YSAPGRNFEIGMQ
+666 YSAPGRNFEIGLQYQ
-679 FTF
+679 F

>member
-1 MNQIH
+1 M
-6 RFVGK
+6 GK

-203 NEVKTAVRM
+203 NEVKTTVRM

-287 DYTRPDSGSNDKA
+287 DYTRPDSGSNDTA

-315 KAKINDRLSSQF
+315 KAKINDRLSNQF

-341 NLAGPWHTLWDM
+341 LAGSYHTLWDM
-353 GMKTTGISDQ
+353 AMKTTGVSDQ
-363 LTYKL
+363 LTYRLNK
-368 ENQTIIGGFDWYKDE
+368 QTIIGGFDWYKDE
-383 ITHYHNIR
+383 ITHYHNIFPY
-391 LDGSTERAVPDGT
+391 GMVEAVPDGI
-404 HVSNTAFYLQDKI
+404 HVSDTAFYLQDKI
-417 DITKQWNVT
+417 DITDQWNIT
-426 PGIRVDHHSQFGNR
+426 PGVRYDHHSQFGSH

-449 MPSDKTNYYFNYKT
+449 KQNENTNYYLNYKT

-471 QMYVW
+471 QMYAGDPVYQTY
-476 NSDAHGNRDLK
+476 GNKNLK
-487 PETGYTLE
+487 PETGYTFE
-495 FGVNHKFDDTLSG
+495 FGVNHQFNDTLSG
-508 TLNIFHT
+508 TFNVFHT
-515 YAHNMIKYYNLYP
+515 YAHNMINYDY
-528 DPGIYKNADRANING
+528 DMETSVGAYKNMDRANING

-561 YTYMHMNAQKGEN
+561 YTYMHMNAQKDEN
-574 INNDGAIPEST
+574 INNDGSIPEST
-585 LNVGVNYK
+585 LNVGVTYK

-638 ANLFARVNNI
+638 ATLFARVNNI

-657 SSYDPYGTW
+657 SSYGPDTQHW

>member
-96 EIEEKHYDDVSEAV
+96 EIEEKHYDDVSEAI
-110 RHVPGVNI
+110 RHVPGVMI
-118 SNYGGSSQ
+118 ASHGISSQ
-126 NYSTNGIY
+126 TTNSDRVY
-134 INGSPNVVVMVDGVR
+134 INGSPNVVVLVDGMR
-149 KNINGITGN
+149 RNTNGNSLMNASIGELT
-158 VANLGDLV
+158 
-166 NMDSIDHIEVL
+166 NMASVDHIEVL
-177 KGSASTLYGS
+177 KGAASTLYGS

-198 RQPKD
+198 KAPKE
-203 NEVKTAVRM
+203 NGVHTTLRASVGN
-212 SFGNEDKE
+212 FGREN
-220 KYTLYNEGR
+220 YNFYNEGR

-242 LMGDFKDGWGR
+242 LLHQYKDGWGR
-253 RVINHL
+253 RVVNHL
-259 NANHYNA
+259 NADHYNV
-266 KIGYDLGN
+266 KMGYDLGN
-274 DSSIVFN
+274 DSDLVFHYEK
-281 YSKYKS
+281 YSS
-287 DYTRPDSGSNDKA
+287 DYTMPKSGTKDRIPSA
-300 ADKGKKDNDSISLQY
+300 GTKDNDSTSLQY
-315 KAKINDRLSSQF
+315 KAKINDRLTNLF
-327 SVYRNRTTFKDNYN
+327 SIYRNNTSFNVPMQSWKMDMRTS
-341 NLAGPWHTLWDM
+341 
-353 GMKTTGISDQ
+353 GISDQ
-363 LTYKL
+363 LIYDL
-368 ENQTIIGGFDWYKDE
+368 DNQTITGGFDWYEDE
-383 ITHYHNIR
+383 IRKYPQEQELAGKKVHT
-391 LDGSTERAVPDGT
+391 A
-404 HVSNTAFYLQDKI
+404 AFYLQDKI
-417 DITKQWNVT
+417 NITKQWNVT

-449 MPSDKTNYYFNYKT
+449 MPNDKTNYYFNYKT

-476 NSDAHGNRDLK
+476 NPNPIWGTYGNKNLK

-495 FGVNHKFDDTLSG
+495 FGVNHQFDDTLSG

-515 YAHNMIKYYNLYP
+515 YAHNIIQPERIGNTYNYT
-528 DPGIYKNADRANING
+528 YENMDRANING

-561 YTYMHMNAQKGEN
+561 YTYMHINAQKGKN
-574 INNDGAIPEST
+574 INNDGFIPEST
-585 LNVGVNYK
+585 LNVGINYK

-607 NRYGKKAHPEMRD
+607 NRYGNKACPEMRN

-638 ANLFARVNNI
+638 ATLFARVNNI

-657 SSYDPYGTW
+657 SSSGPDKMYW

>member
-96 EIEEKHYDDVSEAV
+96 EIEEKHYDDVSEAI
-110 RHVPGVNI
+110 RHVPGVMI
-118 SNYGGSSQ
+118 ASHGISSQ
-126 NYSTNGIY
+126 TTNSDQVY
-134 INGSPNVVVMVDGVR
+134 INGSPNVVVLVDGMR
-149 KNINGITGN
+149 RNTNGNSLMNASIGELT
-158 VANLGDLV
+158 
-166 NMDSIDHIEVL
+166 NMASVDHIEVL
-177 KGSASTLYGS
+177 KGAASTLYGS

-198 RQPKD
+198 KASKENGVHTTLRASVG
-203 NEVKTAVRM
+203 N
-212 SFGNEDKE
+212 FGREN
-220 KYTLYNEGR
+220 YNFYNEGR

-242 LMGDFKDGWGR
+242 LLHQYKDGWGR
-253 RVINHL
+253 RVVNHL
-259 NANHYNA
+259 NADHYNV
-266 KIGYDLGN
+266 KMGYDLGN
-274 DSSIVFN
+274 DSDLVFHYEK
-281 YSKYKS
+281 YSS
-287 DYTRPDSGSNDKA
+287 DYTMPKSGTIDRIPSA
-300 ADKGKKDNDSISLQY
+300 GTKDNDSTSLQY
-315 KAKINDRLSSQF
+315 KARINDRLTNLF
-327 SVYRNRTTFKDNYN
+327 SIYRNNTSFNVPMQSWKMDMRTS
-341 NLAGPWHTLWDM
+341 
-353 GMKTTGISDQ
+353 GISDQ
-363 LTYKL
+363 LIYDL
-368 ENQTIIGGFDWYKDE
+368 DNQTITGGFDWYEDE
-383 ITHYHNIR
+383 IRKYPQEQELAGKKVHT
-391 LDGSTERAVPDGT
+391 A
-404 HVSNTAFYLQDKI
+404 AFYLQDKI
-417 DITKQWNVT
+417 NITKQWNVT

-449 MPSDKTNYYFNYKT
+449 MPNDKTNYYFNYKT

-476 NSDAHGNRDLK
+476 NPAWGTYGNRNLK

-515 YAHNMIKYYNLYP
+515 YAHNMIKYDYDRYTWI
-528 DPGIYKNADRANING
+528 GSYKNADRANING

-552 SRHWSTYVG
+552 NSHWSTYVG
-561 YTYMHMNAQKGEN
+561 YTYMHINAQEGEN
-574 INNDGAIPEST
+574 INNDGSIPEST

-607 NRYGKKAHPEMRD
+607 NRYGNKGCPEMRN

-638 ANLFARVNNI
+638 ATLFARVNNI

-657 SSYDPYGTW
+657 SSYGPDTQHW
-666 YSAPGRNFEIGMQ
+666 YSAPGRNFEIGLQYQ
-679 FTF
+679 F

>member
-96 EIEEKHYDDVSEAV
+96 EIEEKHYDDVSEAI
-110 RHVPGVNI
+110 RHVPGVMI
-118 SNYGGSSQ
+118 ASHGISSQ
-126 NYSTNGIY
+126 TTNSDQVY
-134 INGSPNVVVMVDGVR
+134 INGSPNVVVLVDGMR
-149 KNINGITGN
+149 RNTNGNSLMNASIGELT
-158 VANLGDLV
+158 
-166 NMDSIDHIEVL
+166 NMASVDHIEVL
-177 KGSASTLYGS
+177 KGAASTLYGS

-198 RQPKD
+198 KAPKE
-203 NEVKTAVRM
+203 NGVHTTLRASVGN
-212 SFGNEDKE
+212 FGREN
-220 KYTLYNEGR
+220 YNFYNEGR

-242 LMGDFKDGWGR
+242 LLHQYKDGWGR
-253 RVINHL
+253 RVVNHL
-259 NANHYNA
+259 NADHYNV
-266 KIGYDLGN
+266 KMGYDLGN
-274 DSSIVFN
+274 DSDLVFH
-281 YSKYKS
+281 YEKYTS
-287 DYTRPDSGSNDKA
+287 DYTMPNMGTNDKTPSA
-300 ADKGKKDNDSISLQY
+300 GTKDNDSTSLQY
-315 KAKINDRLSSQF
+315 KAKINDRLTNLF
-327 SVYRNRTTFKDNYN
+327 SIYRNDTSFNVPMQSWKMDMRTS
-341 NLAGPWHTLWDM
+341 
-353 GMKTTGISDQ
+353 GISDQ
-363 LTYKL
+363 LIYDL
-368 ENQTIIGGFDWYKDE
+368 DNQTITGGFDWYEDE
-383 ITHYHNIR
+383 IRKYPQEQELAGKKVHT
-391 LDGSTERAVPDGT
+391 A
-404 HVSNTAFYLQDKI
+404 AFYLQDKI

-449 MPSDKTNYYFNYKT
+449 MPNDKTNYYFNYKT

-476 NSDAHGNRDLK
+476 NPAWGTYGNRNLK

-495 FGVNHKFDDTLSG
+495 FGVNHKFNDTLSG
-508 TLNIFHT
+508 TFNVFHT
-515 YAHNMIKYYNLYP
+515 YAHNMIQPERIGNTYNYT
-528 DPGIYKNADRANING
+528 YENMDRANING

-574 INNDGAIPEST
+574 INNDGSIPEST
-585 LNVGVNYK
+585 LNVGVTYK

-607 NRYGKKAHPEMRD
+607 NRYGKKDYPEMRN

-638 ANLFARVNNI
+638 ATLFARVNNI

-657 SSYDPYGTW
+657 SSYGPSADPTQYQYW

>member
-1 MNQIH
+1 
-6 RFVGK
+6 
-11 GYDVYCFSGMRL
+11 
-23 GFIRPN
+23 
-29 QGNEGGISMNR
+29 MNR

-82 KIDSNADVSVVTAK
+82 KIDSNADVSMVTAK
-96 EIEEKHYDDVSEAV
+96 EIEEKHYDDVSEAI
-110 RHVPGVNI
+110 RHVPGVTI

-126 NYSTNGIY
+126 NYSTNGIS
-134 INGSPNVVVMVDGVR
+134 INGSSNVVVMVDGIR
-149 KNINGITGN
+149 RNINGIVGN

-203 NEVKTAVRM
+203 NEVKTTVRM

-259 NANHYNA
+259 NAEHYDT

-274 DSSIVFN
+274 DSSVVFN
-281 YSKYKS
+281 YQKYKS
-287 DYTRPDSGSNDKA
+287 DYIRPDVGSNDKA
-300 ADKGKKDNDSISLQY
+300 ADKGKKNNDSISLQY

-341 NLAGPWHTLWDM
+341 LAGSWPTLWDM

-363 LTYKL
+363 LTYKS

-383 ITHYHNIR
+383 ITHYHNIG
-391 LDGSTERAVPDGT
+391 LDGSTVRAVPDGT

-417 DITKQWNVT
+417 NITKQWNVT

-449 MPSDKTNYYFNYKT
+449 MPNDKTNYYFNYKT

-476 NSDAHGNRDLK
+476 NSYTHGNRDLK

-515 YAHNMIKYYNLYP
+515 YAHNMIKY
-528 DPGIYKNADRANING
+528 DSTVFPGTYENMKRANING

-561 YTYMHMNAQKGEN
+561 YTYMHMNAQKDEN
-574 INNDGAIPEST
+574 INNDGTIPEST
-585 LNVGVNYK
+585 LNVGVTYK
-593 ADKFNASLDGRGVM
+593 ADKFNASLDGRGIM
-607 NRYGKKAHPEMRD
+607 NRYGNKHYPEMRD

-638 ANLFARVNNI
+638 ATLFARVNNI

-657 SSYDPYGTW
+657 SSYGPDTQNW

-679 FTF
+679 YQF

>member
-96 EIEEKHYDDVSEAV
+96 EIEEKHYDDVSEAI
-110 RHVPGVNI
+110 RHVPGVMI
-118 SNYGGSSQ
+118 ASDGISSQ
-126 NYSTNGIY
+126 TTNSDKVY
-134 INGSPNVVVMVDGVR
+134 INGSPNVVVLVDGMR
-149 KNINGITGN
+149 RNTNGNSLMNASIGELT
-158 VANLGDLV
+158 
-166 NMDSIDHIEVL
+166 NMASVDHIEVL
-177 KGSASTLYGS
+177 KGAASTLYGS

-198 RQPKD
+198 KAPKE
-203 NEVKTAVRM
+203 NGIHTTLRASVGN
-212 SFGNEDKE
+212 FGKE
-220 KYTLYNEGR
+220 NYNLYNEGR

-242 LMGDFKDGWGR
+242 LLHQYKDGWGR
-253 RVINHL
+253 KIVNHL
-259 NANHYNA
+259 NADHYNV
-266 KIGYDLGN
+266 KLGYDLGN
-274 DSSIVFN
+274 DSDLVFH
-281 YSKYKS
+281 YEKYTS
-287 DYTRPDSGSNDKA
+287 DYTMPYSGTNDRTPSA
-300 ADKGKKDNDSISLQY
+300 GTKDNDSTSLQY
-315 KAKINDRLSSQF
+315 KAKINDRLTNLF
-327 SVYRNRTTFKDNYN
+327 SIYRNNTSFDMPKSDWEMNMRTS
-341 NLAGPWHTLWDM
+341 
-353 GMKTTGISDQ
+353 GISDQ
-363 LTYKL
+363 LVY
-368 ENQTIIGGFDWYKDE
+368 EMDNQTITGAFDWYENE
-383 ITHYHNIR
+383 IRKYPQEQELAGKKVHT
-391 LDGSTERAVPDGT
+391 A
-404 HVSNTAFYLQDKI
+404 AFYLQDKI

-449 MPSDKTNYYFNYKT
+449 MPNDKTNYYFNYKT

-476 NSDAHGNRDLK
+476 NPIWGTYGNKNLK

-495 FGVNHKFDDTLSG
+495 FGVNHQFDDTLSG

-515 YAHNMIKYYNLYP
+515 YAHNIIQFEQIGNTYNY
-528 DPGIYKNADRANING
+528 IYENMDRANING

-552 SRHWSTYVG
+552 SSHWSTYVG
-561 YTYMHMNAQKGEN
+561 YTYMHINAQKGKN
-574 INNDGAIPEST
+574 INNDGFIPEST
-585 LNVGVNYK
+585 LNVGINYK

-607 NRYGKKAHPEMRD
+607 NRYGKKAYPEMRN

-638 ANLFARVNNI
+638 ATLFARVNNI

-657 SSYDPYGTW
+657 SSYGPNADPTKYQDW